1 MAKKH
6 KKKIT
11 VQKVFTIIMLIAMI
25 AMFVSS
31 LLFI

>member
-6 KKKIT
+6 KKKIN
-11 VQKVFTIIMLIAMI
+11 VQKIFVIIMLIAMV

>member
-6 KKKIT
+6 KKKVN
-11 VQKVFTIIMLIAMI
+11 VQKIFVIIMLIAMI